1 MAQGRTLQ
9 RANVLTN
16 IGYLFTFPLTTM
28 KISTLPLRKLLVVSL
43 LSTLASSALAE
54 RPMTVDDAG
63 TLARG
68 DAKLELGWSK
78 DDKTRGFEGAV
89 GYGPIENVEVEL
101 AFGRSRDHAAEPT
114 DTIRAVGAALKWV
127 PLQSDNGLSA
137 GLKVE
142 YAHENAHQSTDARI
156 GAINGLLSWNFAIGP
171 RLHVNLGHEW
181 VEWVGDAD
189 EDVNTWGVGLDVPVS
204 DKLSFI
210 AETFGAE
217 GSVPDR
223 QIGLRYEIADGLK
236 LSGAVG
242 RGNDR
247 TLANLGMAW
256 EF

>member
-1 MAQGRTLQ
+1 
-9 RANVLTN
+9 
-16 IGYLFTFPLTTM
+16 M
-28 KISTLPLRKLLVVSL
+28 KISNCPLRTLLAASL
-43 LSTLASSALAE
+43 LSTLATTALAE
-54 RPMTVDDAG
+54 RPMAVDDAG
-63 TLARG
+63 TLTRG

-78 DDKTRGFEGAV
+78 DDKARGFEGAV

-101 AFGRSRDHAAEPT
+101 AFGRIRDRAAEPI
-114 DTIRAVGAALKWV
+114 DTIRALGAALKWV

-142 YAHENAHQSTDARI
+142 YAHENARHGSDARI
-156 GAINGLLSWNFAIGP
+156 GAINGLMSWNFAIGP

-181 VEWVGDAD
+181 VELVGDAD
-189 EDVNTWGVGLDVPVS
+189 EDVNTWGVGLDVPVTG
-204 DKLSFI
+204 KLDFI

-217 GSVPDR
+217 GSGPDR

-242 RGNDR
+242 RGNER
-247 TLANLGMAW
+247 TIANLGMAW